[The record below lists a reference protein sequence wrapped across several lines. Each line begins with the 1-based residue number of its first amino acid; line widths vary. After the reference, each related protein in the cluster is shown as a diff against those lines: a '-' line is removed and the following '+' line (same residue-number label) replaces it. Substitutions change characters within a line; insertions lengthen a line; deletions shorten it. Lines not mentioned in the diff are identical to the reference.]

1 MLYQTLEAT
10 SLIFV
15 SPIYFLLAWPLPF
28 DFHICY
34 IGGVLSLVET
44 AGRYLRQI
52 CTLILT
58 FVGLTLAGSGWV
70 QAQSAAEGQKL
81 YTTYCSS
88 CHGDKGRGD
97 GAAGKALPI
106 KPADHT
112 DGKLMNSF
120 SDEFL
125 LNIIAKGGAAVGKS
139 AFMPA
144 WGGVLKESQIQDL
157 ITYMRSIASP
167 QKASG
172 K

>member
-1 MLYQTLEAT
+1 M
-10 SLIFV
+10 F
-15 SPIYFLLAWPLPF
+15 
-28 DFHICY
+28 
-34 IGGVLSLVET
+34 GGA
-44 AGRYLRQI
+44 AGRYFAI
-52 CTLILT
+52 CMLVLI
-58 FVGLTLAGSGWV
+58 VVALTLAGSGWA

-81 YTTYCSS
+81 YTIHCSS

-144 WGGVLKESQIQDL
+144 WGGVLKENQIQDL

>member
-1 MLYQTLEAT
+1 LQ
-10 SLIFV
+10 
-15 SPIYFLLAWPLPF
+15 
-28 DFHICY
+28 
-34 IGGVLSLVET
+34 
-44 AGRYLRQI
+44 QI

-58 FVGLTLAGSGWV
+58 LVALTLLGYGEGH
-70 QAQSAAEGQKL
+70 AQSAAEGQKL
-81 YTTYCSS
+81 YVTYCSS

-144 WGGVLKESQIQDL
+144 WGGVLKENQIQDL

>member
-1 MLYQTLEAT
+1 MLPDLYRLNFISAT
-10 SLIFV
+10 S
-15 SPIYFLLAWPLPF
+15 
-28 DFHICY
+28 
-34 IGGVLSLVET
+34 GGVLSLVET
-44 AGRYLRQI
+44 GWTLFCGKS

-58 FVGLTLAGSGWV
+58 FVGLTLAGSGWG

-81 YTTYCSS
+81 YATYCSS

-97 GAAGKALPI
+97 GTAGKALPV

-139 AFMPA
+139 AFMPG

-157 ITYMRSIASP
+157 ITS
-167 QKASG
+167 
-172 K
+172 

>member
-1 MLYQTLEAT
+1 VKRPDVILQT
-10 SLIFV
+10 
-15 SPIYFLLAWPLPF
+15 
-28 DFHICY
+28 
-34 IGGVLSLVET
+34 
-44 AGRYLRQI
+44 
-52 CTLILT
+52 CTLVL
-58 FVGLTLAGSGWV
+58 VVVCLTLAGSGWV